1 MSGKTSKK
9 GFESIATEHA
19 LYPQEKPHKVSSKGQ
34 NLSIG
39 IPKETS
45 YQENRICLTP
55 KAVQLLVNNGH
66 HIMIESGAGEGAKF
80 KDRDYSESG
89 AQIVYSPNE
98 IYEQNIILK
107 VEPPTQKELEFFK
120 PGQFLISALQIANL
134 SQDYLEKLKQKK
146 ITALAFELLEN
157 KGREIPIMRAMGEIA
172 GHASIFTA
180 AEYLSTSN
188 DGNGLMLGS
197 ITGVAP
203 PKIVI
208 LGAGTVA
215 EYATRAAIGLG
226 AEVRV
231 FDNHLHR
238 LRRIK
243 ENVGNQIYTSTIDA
257 GILQDELKDADVVV
271 GAMRPE
277 NGRTPCIV
285 TEEMVSNMKPDA
297 VIVDVSIDHGGCFE
311 TSKVTN
317 LDNPI
322 YEEHQVIHYCVPN
335 IASRY
340 SRTASQ
346 ALSNIFSPILI
357 KMGELGGFEEMMLIK
372 EEFMKGV
379 YTYKGSLTNQ
389 SLARRF
395 GIPYKEL
402 SLLLA
407 CRF

>member
-1 MSGKTSKK
+1 MSGKTQKK
-9 GFESIATEHA
+9 GFEAIAEQT
-19 LYPQEKPHKVSSKGQ
+19 LYPQEKPMKVGSKQ
-34 NLSIG
+34 QSLSIG
-39 IPKETS
+39 IPKEIS

-66 HIMIESGAGEGAKF
+66 EIKIESGAGDGAKF
-80 KDRDYSESG
+80 KDRQYSEAG

-98 IYEQNIILK
+98 VYDATIILK
-107 VEPPTQKELEFFK
+107 IEPPTLQEIDLMKDH
-120 PGQFLISALQIANL
+120 QFLISALQIANL
-134 SQDYLEKLKQKK
+134 QPDYLEKINKKK

-172 GHASIFTA
+172 GYASIFTA
-180 AEYLSTSN
+180 AEYLSSSN
-188 DGNGLMLGS
+188 QGNGLMLGS

-203 PKIVI
+203 SKIII

-231 FDNHLHR
+231 FDNHIYR
-238 LRRIK
+238 LRRLK
-243 ENVGNQIYTSTIDA
+243 ESIGAQIYTSTIDA
-257 GILQDELKDADVVV
+257 GILQDELTDADVVI
-271 GAMRPE
+271 GALRPE
-277 NGRTPCIV
+277 NGRTPCVV
-285 TEEMVSNMKPDA
+285 TEDMVSKMKSDA

-311 TSKVTN
+311 TSRVTN
-317 LDNPI
+317 LEKPT
-322 YEEHQVIHYCVPN
+322 YEEHEVIHYCVPN
-335 IASRY
+335 IASKY
-340 SRTASQ
+340 SRTASS

-357 KMGELGGFEEMMLIK
+357 KMGELGGFEEMILMR
-372 EEFMKGV
+372 EEFMKGI

-389 SLARRF
+389 ALARRF
-395 GIPYKEL
+395 GIQYKEL